1 MTRGCA
7 DALTVHCPGA
17 DPSAAPVG
25 PTCRK
30 RVRLWEPGAALS
42 LACRAALLRPL
53 PLVLTAATR
62 FAAEPLVRRASLEPR
77 PAPPVVAHPQPLR
90 IDVGIA
96 QVVVGV
102 GRLVDAARQPPPSP
116 DPTTLRPATSGQGG

>member
-42 LACRAALLRPL
+42 IACREALLRPL

-62 FAAEPLVRRASLEPR
+62 FAAEPLVRRASLEQCL
-77 PAPPVVAHPQPLR
+77 AMTVGAHCPPLR
-90 IDVGIA
+90 IEVGIA
-96 QVVVGV
+96 LVGVVV
-102 GRLVDAARQPPPSP
+102 GRLVAAARQQHTCKRKG
-116 DPTTLRPATSGQGG
+116 DG

>member
-62 FAAEPLVRRASLEPR
+62 FAAEPLVRRASLEQR
-77 PAPPVVAHPQPLR
+77 LAPPVGAHRQPLR
-90 IDVGIA
+90 IEVGIA
-96 QVVVGV
+96 QVVVVV
-102 GRLVDAARQPPPSP
+102 GRLVDARSEEH
-116 DPTTLRPATSGQGG
+116 TSDLQSLMRIS